1 MKLYLIFIDFIVGLK
16 RIIETGGR
24 RLLPPEIKNEAEVT
38 ENRQIPPKVAAPVA
52 LCLVVPASVVKNVRE
67 NSSIDV
73 SGIEKLIDNSLY
85 FLCTTP
91 EDADATWK
99 LLDRTDEDLTTLS
112 EQREI
117 YVRIN
122 IADGEDMMG
131 KKVPYILKR
140 NIPPNGQGMVKQL
153 ACLKYLSVSGLEN
166 FNRI

>member
-16 RIIETGGR
+16 RIIETR
-24 RLLPPEIKNEAEVT
+24 SRLLLGQEIKSEAEVT
-38 ENRQIPPKVAAPVA
+38 ENRQIPPKGAAPVA
-52 LCLVVPASVVKNVRE
+52 LCLVVPASVVENVRK
-67 NSSIDV
+67 NSPIDV
-73 SGIEKLIDNSLY
+73 SGIKKLIDNSLY

-91 EDADATWK
+91 EDADATWE
-99 LLDRTDEDLTTLS
+99 LLDRTNEDITTVS

-122 IADGEDMMG
+122 IADGEDMIG

-140 NIPPNGQGMVKQL
+140 NLPSNGQGVVRQL

>member
-16 RIIETGGR
+16 RIIETR
-24 RLLPPEIKNEAEVT
+24 SRLLLGQEIKSEAEVT

-52 LCLVVPASVVKNVRE
+52 LCLVVPASAVENVRE
-67 NSSIDV
+67 NSPIDV
-73 SGIEKLIDNSLY
+73 SDIEKLIDNSLY

-91 EDADATWK
+91 EDANATQQR
-99 LLDRTDEDLTTLS
+99 LELTEEDITTVS

-122 IADGEDMMG
+122 IDNGEEMRD
-131 KKVPYILKR
+131 KRVPYILKR
-140 NIPPNGQGMVKQL
+140 NLPSNGQGTVKKL
-153 ACLKYLSVSGLEN
+153 AFLEYLSVSGLEK